1 MALDVNRPDLVVG
14 VVGTGAMGRGIAQ
27 VTAQGGMKA
36 IMFDAAPGGAA
47 KAKAAILETLKGL
60 VAKGRLT
67 DADLARSGDNLAVA
81 DGIEDLKAC
90 HVVVEAVFENLEVKQ
105 KLFGELEAVVSPET
119 ILASNTSSI
128 RIASIARALKHRDRV
143 CGMHYFNPVPLMKLV
158 EVIRAADTAQWVVD
172 AMVALGKRQTR
183 VPVVVGDTPGFL
195 VNLGGT
201 AIGTEGLRLYQE
213 GRATPAQVDAVMR
226 DSCGFRMG
234 PFELMDLTGID
245 VNFPARKIIYEGFF
259 HDRRMTPSP
268 YHESLYAAGRL
279 GRKTGGGWYGY
290 DAKGNK
296 VDPGADHLPSVVP
309 AARVVVMDSHNEK
322 LVGLVLHG
330 GAEALAVDDGKS
342 PILVAPVGKDCTTT
356 VVERGL
362 DPKRTVAVD
371 LTGDITKRLTIMTA
385 PGADDVVRDAAAALL
400 ARSGAKITLIKDSP
414 GFVAQRMCAMIANLG
429 CEMAM
434 IGIASAADVDTAMTL
449 GLNYPR
455 GPLALADWL
464 GVKECHEILVQLQA
478 ITGDDRYRP
487 SQWLRRRAQLGLS
500 ATTLD

>member
-1 MALDVNRPDLVVG
+1 MTLDINRPDLTVG
-14 VVGTGAMGRGIAQ
+14 IVGTGAMGRGIAQ

-36 IMFDAAPGGAA
+36 ILFDAAAGGAA

-60 VAKGRLT
+60 VAKGRLA
-67 DADLARSGDNLAVA
+67 DADVAKAEANLGVA
-81 DGIEDLKAC
+81 DTLEDLKVC

-105 KLFGELEAVVSPET
+105 KLFAELEAVVSPET

-128 RIASIARALKHRDRV
+128 RIASIARALKHRERV
-143 CGMHYFNPVPLMKLV
+143 CGLHYFNPVPLMKLV
-158 EVIRAADTAQWVVD
+158 EVIRAADTAAWVIE

-201 AIGTEGLRLYQE
+201 AIGTEGLRIYQE
-213 GRATPAQVDAVMR
+213 GRASPSQIDAVMR

-234 PFELMDLTGID
+234 PFELMDLTGLD

-259 HDRRMTPSP
+259 HDRRLTPSP
-268 YHESLYAAGRL
+268 YHESLFAAGKL
-279 GRKTGGGWYGY
+279 GRKTGGGWYAY
-290 DAKGNK
+290 DTKGAK
-296 VDPGADHLPSVVP
+296 VDSGADYVTSVAP
-309 AARVVVMDSHNEK
+309 AAAAVVMDSHNEK
-322 LVGLVLHG
+322 LVGLVVAA
-330 GAEALAVDDGKS
+330 GAETLAIDDGKS
-342 PILVAPVGKDCTTT
+342 PILIAPIGKDCTTAA
-356 VVERGL
+356 VEREL
-362 DPKRTVAVD
+362 DPRRTIAVD
-371 LTGDITKRLTIMTA
+371 LTGDSAKRITLMATPNVDPA
-385 PGADDVVRDAAAALL
+385 VRDAAAAMF
-400 ARSGAKITLIKDSP
+400 AKAGTKVTMIKDSP
-414 GFVAQRMCAMIANLG
+414 GFIAQRMCAMIANLG

-464 GVKECHEILVQLQA
+464 GVKDCHEILVQAQA

-487 SQWLRRRAQLGLS
+487 SQWLRRRAMLGLS
-500 ATTLD
+500 ATTPE

>member
-1 MALDVNRPDLVVG
+1 MTLDINRPDLTVG

-27 VTAQGGMKA
+27 VTAQGGIKA
-36 IMFDAAPGGAA
+36 ILFDAAAGGAA
-47 KAKAAILETLKGL
+47 KAKAGILDVLKGL

-67 DADLARSGDNLAVA
+67 DADVAKTEANLAIA
-81 DGIEDLKAC
+81 DKLEDLKGC

-105 KLFGELEAVVSPET
+105 KLFGELEAVVAPDC

-128 RIASIARALKHRDRV
+128 RISSIARSLKQRDRV

-158 EVIRAADTAQWVVD
+158 EVIRAADTAQWVID

-201 AIGTEGLRLYQE
+201 AIGTEGLRIHQE
-213 GRATPAQVDAVMR
+213 GRATAAAIDTVMR
-226 DSCGFRMG
+226 DACGFRMG

-245 VNFPARKIIYEGFF
+245 VNFPARNIIYQGFF

-268 YHESLYAAGRL
+268 YHESLYAAGKL
-279 GRKTGGGWYGY
+279 GRKTGGGWYAY
-290 DAKGNK
+290 DAKGAK
-296 VDPGADHLPSVVP
+296 VDPGADHLPSVAP
-309 AARVVVMDSHNEK
+309 ATSAVVMDSHNEK
-322 LVGLVLHG
+322 LIQLVVAA
-330 GAEALAVDDGKS
+330 GAKTLAVDDGKS
-342 PILVAPVGKDCTTT
+342 PILVAPIGKDATTT
-356 VVERGL
+356 AIERSL

-371 LTGDITKRLTIMTA
+371 LTGDHHKRITIMTP
-385 PGADDVVRDAAAALL
+385 PGADAAVRDAAAAMF
-400 ARSGAKITLIKDSP
+400 AKAGTKVTLIKDSP
-414 GFVAQRMCAMIANLG
+414 GFIAQRMVSMIANLG

-464 GVKECHEILVQLQA
+464 GVKDCHEILVQLQA

-487 SQWLRRRAQLGLS
+487 SQWLRRRAMLGMS
-500 ATTLD
+500 ATTPE

>member
-1 MALDVNRPDLVVG
+1 MSLDVNRADLCVG

-27 VTAQGGMKA
+27 VTAQGGIRA
-36 IMFDAAPGGAA
+36 ILFDAAEGGAA

-60 VAKGRLT
+60 VTKGRLT
-67 DADLARSGDNLAVA
+67 DADVAAVDGKLAVA
-81 DGIEDLKAC
+81 ATLSDLKDC

-105 KLFGELEAVVSPET
+105 KLFGELEAVVGPDT
-119 ILASNTSSI
+119 VLASNTSSI
-128 RIASIARALKHRDRV
+128 RIASIARSLKKRDRV
-143 CGMHYFNPVPLMKLV
+143 CGLHYFNPVPLMKLV

-201 AIGTEGLRLYQE
+201 AIGTEGLRIYTE
-213 GRATPAQVDAVMR
+213 GRASVSQIDAVMR
-226 DSCGFRMG
+226 DACGFRMG

-268 YHESLYAAGRL
+268 YHEGLFHAGRL
-279 GRKTGGGWYGY
+279 GRKTGGGWYDY
-290 DAKGNK
+290 DAKGAK
-296 VDPGADHLPSVVP
+296 LDRGADYAPAVAP
-309 AARVVVMDSHNEK
+309 AASVVVMDSHNEK
-322 LVGLVLHG
+322 LVALVMAA
-330 GAEALAVDDGKS
+330 GAQPLAADDGRS
-342 PILVAPVGKDCTTT
+342 PILVAPIGKDCTT
-356 VVERGL
+356 VAVEREL
-362 DPKRTVAVD
+362 DPTRTVAVD
-371 LTGDITKRLTIMTA
+371 LTGDSAKRITLMTPPNA
-385 PGADDVVRDAAAALL
+385 GAAIRDAAAAMFVK
-400 ARSGAKITLIKDSP
+400 AGTKVTLIKDSP
-414 GFVAQRMCAMIANLG
+414 GFIAQRMCAMIANLG

-434 IGIASAADVDTAMTL
+434 IGIASAQDVDTAMTL

-464 GVKECHEILVQLQA
+464 GIKDCHEILVQAQA

-487 SQWLRRRAQLGLS
+487 SQWLRRRAMLGMS
-500 ATTLD
+500 ATTAE

>member
-1 MALDVNRPDLVVG
+1 MTLDINRPDLTVG
-14 VVGTGAMGRGIAQ
+14 VVGSGAMGRGIAQ
-27 VTAQGGMKA
+27 VTAQGGIKA
-36 IMFDAAPGGAA
+36 IMYDAAPGGAA
-47 KAKAAILETLKGL
+47 KAKAGILEVLTGL

-67 DADLARSGDNLAVA
+67 DADLAKTEANLGVA
-81 DGIEDLKAC
+81 DTLDGLKGC
-90 HVVVEAVFENLEVKQ
+90 HIVVEAVFENLEVKQ
-105 KLFGELEAVVSPET
+105 KLFGELEAVVAPDC

-128 RIASIARALKHRDRV
+128 RIAAIARSLKHRDRV

-158 EVIRAADTAQWVVD
+158 EVIRAADTAQGVVD
-172 AMVALGKRQTR
+172 SMVALGKRQTR

-213 GRATPAQVDAVMR
+213 GRASVAAVDAVMR

-268 YHESLYAAGRL
+268 YHESLYAAGKL
-279 GRKTGGGWYGY
+279 GRKTGGGWYAY
-290 DAKGNK
+290 DAKGAK
-296 VDPGADHLPSVVP
+296 LDPGADHLPSVPP
-309 AARVVVMDSHNEK
+309 AQSAVVMDSHNEK
-322 LVGLVLHG
+322 LIGLVVAAG
-330 GAEALAVDDGKS
+330 CNTLAIDDGKS
-342 PILVAPVGKDCTTT
+342 PILVAPIGKDATTT
-356 VVERGL
+356 AIERGL
-362 DPKRTVAVD
+362 DPTRTVAVD
-371 LTGDITKRLTIMTA
+371 LTGDANKRITIMMA
-385 PGADDVVRDAAAALL
+385 PNGDPLVRDAAAAMF
-400 ARSGAKITLIKDSP
+400 AKAGTKVTLIKDSP
-414 GFVAQRMCAMIANLG
+414 GFIAQRMVAMIANLG

-464 GVKECHEILVQLQA
+464 GVKDCHEILVQLQA

-487 SQWLRRRAQLGLS
+487 SQWLRRRAMLGMS
-500 ATTLD
+500 ATTPE

>member
-1 MALDVNRPDLVVG
+1 MSLDVNRPDLTVG

-36 IMFDAAPGGAA
+36 VMFDAAPGGAA

-67 DADLARSGDNLAVA
+67 DADLAKVEANLGVA
-81 DGIEDLKAC
+81 ETMADLKPC

-105 KLFGELEAVVSPET
+105 KLFGELEVVLAPDA

-128 RIASIARALKHRDRV
+128 RIASIARALKNRDRV

-158 EVIRAADTAQWVVD
+158 EVIRAADTSQATVD

-201 AIGTEGLRLYQE
+201 AIGTEGLRIYQE
-213 GRATPAQVDAVMR
+213 GRATPSQVDAVMR

-279 GRKTGGGWYGY
+279 GRKTGGGWYSY
-290 DAKGNK
+290 DAKGGK
-296 VDPGADHLPSVVP
+296 IDPGADHPTSTVPASSVVI
-309 AARVVVMDSHNEK
+309 MDTHNKK
-322 LVGLVLHG
+322 LVNLIAAD
-330 GAEALAVDDGKS
+330 GAKLLGADDGKS
-342 PILVAPVGKDCTTT
+342 PILVAPIGKDCTTT
-356 VVERGL
+356 AIELGL
-362 DPKRTVAVD
+362 DPKRTIAVD
-371 LTGDITKRLTIMTA
+371 LTGDVAKRLTIMTA
-385 PGADDVVRDAAAALL
+385 PGADVAVRDAAVALL
-400 ARSGAKITLIKDSP
+400 AKSGAKITVIKDSP
-414 GFVAQRMCAMIANLG
+414 GFIAQRMCAMIANLG

-455 GPLALADWL
+455 GPLALADWM
-464 GVKECHEILVQLQA
+464 GIKDCHEILVQMQA

-487 SQWLRRRAQLGLS
+487 SQWLRRRAMLGMS
-500 ATTLD
+500 AMTVE